1 MRWRQPTAAQP
12 NSPPS
17 TAPLRIDKISV
28 GVAPTPLK
36 GGAKRLESGAKR
48 LASLEIST
56 MEAIRYIVDTLLWLL
71 TLAFVLRLLFQWAR
85 ADFRDPM
92 ADAIVRVTNWLILPL
107 RKVLPPIGKI
117 DTATVVAVVAA
128 ASVRTLAA
136 LSLAGEGVGD
146 PVQFLRITVVDLAGL
161 VLRIYLFALL
171 LYWLTSFVSPGGYA
185 PGIRL
190 LSQLCE
196 PILKPVRRI
205 IPPIGQIDFS
215 VLWVSIVIGALLVLL
230 R

>member
-1 MRWRQPTAAQP
+1 
-12 NSPPS
+12 
-17 TAPLRIDKISV
+17 
-28 GVAPTPLK
+28 
-36 GGAKRLESGAKR
+36 
-48 LASLEIST
+48 
-56 MEAIRYIVDTLLWLL
+56 MEAIRYIVETLLWLL
-71 TLAFVLRLLFQWAR
+71 MLAFVLRLLFQWVR

-107 RKVLPPIGKI
+107 RKLLPPMGKI
-117 DTATVVAVVAA
+117 DTATVVAVLAV
-128 ASVRTLAA
+128 ASVRTFASLA
-136 LSLAGEGVGD
+136 LSGEGVGD
-146 PVQFLRITVVDLAGL
+146 PGQFLLKVAVELADLL
-161 VLRIYLFALL
+161 LRVYLFALL

-185 PGIRL
+185 PGVRL

-196 PILKPVRRI
+196 PILKPVRRM

>member
-1 MRWRQPTAAQP
+1 
-12 NSPPS
+12 
-17 TAPLRIDKISV
+17 
-28 GVAPTPLK
+28 
-36 GGAKRLESGAKR
+36 
-48 LASLEIST
+48 

-71 TLAFVLRLLFQWAR
+71 TLAFVLRLLFQWVR

-107 RKVLPPIGKI
+107 RRVLPPVGKV
-117 DTATVVAVVAA
+117 DTATVVAVIAIASIRTFAA
-128 ASVRTLAA
+128 FA
-136 LSLAGEGVGD
+136 LAGVGFGD
-146 PVQFLRITVVDLAGL
+146 VLLFLRITAVNLADL
-161 VLRIYLFALL
+161 VLRIYLFAML

-185 PGIRL
+185 PGVRL
-190 LSQLCE
+190 LGQLCE
-196 PILKPVRRI
+196 PILKPVRRM